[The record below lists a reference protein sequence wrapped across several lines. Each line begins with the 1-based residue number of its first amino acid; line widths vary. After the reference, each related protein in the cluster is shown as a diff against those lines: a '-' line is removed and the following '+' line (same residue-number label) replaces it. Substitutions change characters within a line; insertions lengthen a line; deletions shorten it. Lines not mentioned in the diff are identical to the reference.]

1 MYWLRI
7 LFCFGIALCTT
18 GSFAAGESIPVIQR
32 AVAVD
37 SLDVAP
43 VSAGY
48 PVGFALLTH
57 PPYQYVAFYNSHRR
71 LTVAQRTLDERKWT
85 FIKLPDVTGWDSH
98 NSIALTVDDGGY
110 LHLCADMHVAPL
122 KYFRSTKPWDASSF
136 KRIDRMTGVDEERC
150 TYPQFLR
157 GTNGELLFTYRDG
170 GSGNGNQIYDC
181 YDLRTQT
188 WHPFLDR
195 PLTDGQG
202 TNNAYFNGPIRGP
215 DGWYHLDW
223 VWRAKPDAAACHDL
237 CYARSRDLKHWETS
251 AGKPLSLP
259 IRFNNCEIVD
269 PVPVHGGI
277 VNGNTK
283 IGFDA
288 LGRVTISYHKNDT
301 NGNTQPFVA
310 RLENGHWVLHQVA
323 DWPVPS
329 HYSGEGTLPRE
340 IGLGP
345 VHAGPGDRLTM
356 TFAHFKYGQGTWV
369 LDPQTLHVIGEVI
382 VEATP
387 PDLDH
392 VTGNFPGLEV
402 HWSGDAG
409 TSGVGGLQYELRWET
424 LGANRDHPRQ
434 GALPKPSMLQVIA
447 IKMKRS
453 PEISA
458 AGGN

>member
-1 MYWLRI
+1 
-7 LFCFGIALCTT
+7 
-18 GSFAAGESIPVIQR
+18 
-32 AVAVD
+32 
-37 SLDVAP
+37 
-43 VSAGY
+43 
-48 PVGFALLTH
+48 
-57 PPYQYVAFYNSHRR
+57 
-71 LTVAQRTLDERKWT
+71 
-85 FIKLPDVTGWDSH
+85 
-98 NSIALTVDDGGY
+98 
-110 LHLCADMHVAPL
+110 
-122 KYFRSTKPWDASSF
+122 
-136 KRIDRMTGVDEERC
+136 
-150 TYPQFLR
+150 
-157 GTNGELLFTYRDG
+157 
-170 GSGNGNQIYDC
+170 
-181 YDLRTQT
+181 
-188 WHPFLDR
+188 
-195 PLTDGQG
+195 
-202 TNNAYFNGPIRGP
+202 
-215 DGWYHLDW
+215 
-223 VWRAKPDAAACHDL
+223 
-237 CYARSRDLKHWETS
+237 
-251 AGKPLSLP
+251 
-259 IRFNNCEIVD
+259 
-269 PVPVHGGI
+269 VHGGI